1 MRIYV
6 DKEKYRLNAK
16 CKPNLG
22 VCIGVYLSTSA
33 TKTDLSKLKL
43 PSEILSNAREQ
54 WKSSVSGIW
63 LHFFCW
69 NICQETPVDS

>member
-1 MRIYV
+1 MIKCMRVYV
-6 DKEKYRLNAK
+6 DKKISFKRK

-43 PSEILSNAREQ
+43 PSEISNARKQ
-54 WKSSVSGIW
+54 
-63 LHFFCW
+63 
-69 NICQETPVDS
+69 